1 MGINEKFRKKYTRL
15 VEYKVQDLNDSK
27 SLNGNGQQTGFIK
40 EEDPTPN
47 SSGLS
52 EPEIDQSPVEMPD
65 SESDVEPNDNNTDDS
80 KLEKKTEI
88 LKDLA
93 QNHTEKIDSI
103 LHYLENMTFEIE
115 GIKQKEQ
122 EFDSLK
128 NHVQQLEKQVD
139 FLTPPTP
146 EESLQKM
153 VRISGGQTID
163 QYWTDYLAKNG
174 KSVNGKIPYY
184 ANGVL
189 TNEPAQIQNVK
200 YSDDELK
207 NSLGL

>member
-27 SLNGNGQQTGFIK
+27 SLNGNGQQQTGFIK
-40 EEDPTPN
+40 EEEPTPN
-47 SSGLS
+47 DSQ
-52 EPEIDQSPVEMPD
+52 PEIDQSPVEMPD
-65 SESDVEPNDNNTDDS
+65 SEIDEPTENKTDDD
-80 KLEKKTEI
+80 KLEKKTDI

-122 EFDSLK
+122 ELDNLK
-128 NHVQQLEKQVD
+128 NHVGQLEKQVD

-163 QYWTDYLAKNG
+163 QYWTDYMAKNG
-174 KSVNGKIPYY
+174 KTVSGKIPYY

-189 TNEPAQIQNVK
+189 TNEPAQVQNVN
-200 YSDDELK
+200 YSDDEIK
-207 NSLGL
+207 KSLGL